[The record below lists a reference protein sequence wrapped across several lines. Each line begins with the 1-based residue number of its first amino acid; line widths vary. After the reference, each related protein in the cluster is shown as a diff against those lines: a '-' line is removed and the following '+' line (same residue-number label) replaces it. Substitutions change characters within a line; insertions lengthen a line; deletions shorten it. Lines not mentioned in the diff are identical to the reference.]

1 MAVRRARGKAE
12 SAMSTHP
19 APNSLSS
26 SRNTILTFKR
36 MKKKGEKFSMLTCYD
51 STMAT
56 IFDEAGIP
64 MLLVGDSAG
73 NTFLGEVN
81 TIPVTVDEIIILS
94 RSVVRGSSRA
104 LVVADLPFGS
114 FELSPEQAL
123 ATGIRMLKEAGV
135 HAVKIEG
142 GAKIAPQL
150 SRLVQAGIPVMGHL
164 GLTPQSVNTLGG
176 FRVQGRG
183 DAGDQIKADARA
195 LQDAGAFALVLELV
209 PAQLAAEIAQELS
222 IPVIGIGAGN
232 QVDGQVLVWT
242 DVLGVTAVP
251 PKLARK
257 YLELRSEIL
266 SALREWN
273 QDVVTGEFPSEKE
286 SFN

>member
-1 MAVRRARGKAE
+1 
-12 SAMSTHP
+12 
-19 APNSLSS
+19 
-26 SRNTILTFKR
+26 
-36 MKKKGEKFSMLTCYD
+36 MLTCYD